1 MEPENNNSPAA
12 RPKRRATSTAF
23 TVGVDGNAHRQVEAQ
38 SKKLKVSKSKYA
50 SAAINFFAER
60 GLDPTKEQMN
70 IEGVAAKV
78 GEGVANV
85 RAHNADIGN
94 RLFALTR
101 SFEKTMYL
109 FMQQQEHNMNLY
121 LEGIEGNIMRRLVS
135 IEDNLL
141 LPLIERVMRG
151 AGDAYIGRSL
161 GERIYLEILKQPA
174 TLWKEQD
181 EKLTGERE
189 QVLVAE
195 LRKLMT
201 SHAIPP
207 AKSTRRLA
215 ATPVPPK
222 PVTPAA
228 PAAPTPTVTP
238 PKT

>member
-1 MEPENNNSPAA
+1 MEPENDNSPAA
-12 RPKRRATSTAF
+12 RPKRRITSTAF

-60 GLDPTKEQMN
+60 GLDPTKEHMN
-70 IEGVAAKV
+70 IEGVAVKV
-78 GEGVANV
+78 GEGVASV

-101 SFEKTMYL
+101 SFEKTIYL

-121 LEGIEGNIMRRLVS
+121 LEGIEGNLMKRLIS

-174 TLWKEQD
+174 SLWKEQD

-195 LRKLMT
+195 LRKFMT
-201 SHAIPP
+201 VHEIPA
-207 AKSTRRLA
+207 AKSTRRPA
-215 ATPVPPK
+215 TTPVPPK
-222 PVTPAA
+222 PAPTAAAPAPTPAA
-228 PAAPTPTVTP
+228 TP
-238 PKT
+238 PKP

>member
-1 MEPENNNSPAA
+1 MSQ
-12 RPKRRATSTAF
+12 K
-23 TVGVDGNAHRQVEAQ
+23 VEG
-38 SKKLKVSKSKYA
+38 SVA
-50 SAAINFFAER
+50 S
-60 GLDPTKEQMN
+60 
-70 IEGVAAKV
+70 
-78 GEGVANV
+78 V

-101 SFEKTMYL
+101 SFEKTIYS
-109 FMQQQEHNMNLY
+109 FMQQQEHNMGLY
-121 LEGIEGNIMRRLVS
+121 LECIEGNIIKRLVS

-195 LRKLMT
+195 LRKFMT
-201 SHAIPP
+201 SHVIPA
-207 AKSTRRLA
+207 AKSTRRPA

-222 PVTPAA
+222 PTP
-228 PAAPTPTVTP
+228 PATHSATTPVATP
-238 PKT
+238 PKL